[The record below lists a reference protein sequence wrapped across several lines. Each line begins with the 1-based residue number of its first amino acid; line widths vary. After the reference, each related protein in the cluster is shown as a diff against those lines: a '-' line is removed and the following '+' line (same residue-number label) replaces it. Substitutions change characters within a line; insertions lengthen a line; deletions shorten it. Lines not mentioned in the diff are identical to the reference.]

1 MKSVILE
8 FIVGVIVIIACCA
21 LSGWIVSLL
30 WNWLAPLFWSSAP
43 ILTVWQA
50 FGILLLLDII
60 VNIFKG
66 DRK

>member
-1 MKSVILE
+1 MKSVML

-50 FGILLLLDII
+50 FGILLLLNII
-60 VNIFKG
+60 ANIFKG
-66 DRK
+66 DKK

>member
-1 MKSVILE
+1 MKSVIL

-50 FGILLLLDII
+50 FGILLLLNII